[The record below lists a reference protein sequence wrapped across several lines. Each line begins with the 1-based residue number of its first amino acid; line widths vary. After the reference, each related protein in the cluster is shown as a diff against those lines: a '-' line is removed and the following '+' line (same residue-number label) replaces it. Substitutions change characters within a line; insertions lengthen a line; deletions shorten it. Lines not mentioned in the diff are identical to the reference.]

1 MRYLLPVIFFLLAG
15 LNLEGQTTSEPL
27 EGTVSY
33 VTSQNV
39 YVKFSSTSDIAT
51 GDTLFRQK
59 GNTLIPVLL
68 VRDLSS
74 ISCVCSFIGS
84 PTVAVADKV
93 WHRKIRKLQ
102 ATVVPPLPPVVPPP
116 VTQSTD
122 SLVQAYGETDTVI
135 DQKTEELKSRQ
146 RIHGYFAISSY
157 SNFSDYSETNSQK
170 MKYTFSL
177 LARNIGNTNLSAECY
192 VSFVHNDKQWSEI
205 KNNIFNGLKIYNL
218 ALNYDFGT
226 RASLLLGR
234 KINPKLSN
242 MGPNDGL
249 QFELK
254 FKPVSVGIIAGF
266 RPDYEDFGFN
276 ADLFQFG
283 GYLYN
288 EYAGKNGRMQSTL
301 AFVQQTNSWKTDRR
315 FVYLQHVNSLVKN
328 LTFFGSVEMDLY
340 RLVLNTQD
348 STYTAN
354 SSPKLS
360 NLYLS
365 LSYRLKRKLY
375 MSFSYSARKNVI
387 YYETYK
393 SFLDRLLDPDTWQGY
408 MLQVNY
414 TPVQKLSIGV
424 TGSYRYMPQ
433 DPRRSKNLY
442 GYVTYSQIPGIGISA
457 TVSVTLLSTSYIQG
471 NIYSAGISRDF
482 VKGKL
487 NAGLAYRYV
496 DYKYYTEGSLPQNIG
511 EASLTWRIYK
521 RIAFSVYYEG
531 TFEKEH
537 QYNRIYGQLNLGF

>member
-1 MRYLLPVIFFLLAG
+1 MKLAA
-15 LNLEGQTTSEPL
+15 S
-27 EGTVSY
+27 
-33 VTSQNV
+33 
-39 YVKFSSTSDIAT
+39 
-51 GDTLFRQK
+51 
-59 GNTLIPVLL
+59 
-68 VRDLSS
+68 
-74 ISCVCSFIGS
+74 
-84 PTVAVADKV
+84 DKV
-93 WHRKIRKLQ
+93 WHKEPRPKQ
-102 ATVVPPLPPVVPPP
+102 AAITETVAPAIALPAG
-116 VTQSTD
+116 QSTD
-122 SLVQAYGETDTVI
+122 TLAAPWGQNDTIV
-135 DQKTEELKSRQ
+135 DQKTEVAKNRQ

-157 SNFSDYSETNSQK
+157 TNFSDYSETNSQK

-192 VSFVHNDKQWSEI
+192 ASFVYNDKQWSEI
-205 KNNIFNGLKIYNL
+205 KSNIFNGLKIYSL

-340 RLVLNTQD
+340 RLILNTQD